1 MKKNAFVIVMGLIMA
16 LPISAQSWN
25 SWDTHRTI
33 NGVFGIANAA
43 IESAERKKEMEIHAR
58 QKVEFEQS
66 FKDAMKEAK
75 DFEEKENWEEALEKY
90 EEAANLNCKYG
101 YTDQRTLSKK
111 ITSLYVKGGR
121 EDDGLIRSC
130 ALSSSS
136 QPCLIMLR
144 SLTSSSL
151 LAYGS
156 SRTSN
161 VNNTK

>member
-1 MKKNAFVIVMGLIMA
+1 
-16 LPISAQSWN
+16 
-25 SWDTHRTI
+25 
-33 NGVFGIANAA
+33 
-43 IESAERKKEMEIHAR
+43 MEIHAR

-136 QPCLIMLR
+136 LPCLIMLR

>member
-16 LPISAQSWN
+16 LP
-25 SWDTHRTI
+25 
-33 NGVFGIANAA
+33 
-43 IESAERKKEMEIHAR
+43 
-58 QKVEFEQS
+58 
-66 FKDAMKEAK
+66 
-75 DFEEKENWEEALEKY
+75 
-90 EEAANLNCKYG
+90 LNCKSG
-101 YTDQRTLSKK
+101 YIDQRTLSKK

-136 QPCLIMLR
+136 LPCLIMLR